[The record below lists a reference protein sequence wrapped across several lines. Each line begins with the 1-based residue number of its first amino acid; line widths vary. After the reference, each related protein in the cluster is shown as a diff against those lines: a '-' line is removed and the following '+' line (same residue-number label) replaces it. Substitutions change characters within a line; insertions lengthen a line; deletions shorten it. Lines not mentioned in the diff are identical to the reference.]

1 MYKGILAICM
11 LFSSLSGCEKPESS
25 EDPTLANIQFPDTKI
40 EAQTDSSAHA
50 WEDVPNAQTTE
61 VILNTSAQHDPQAI
75 IEVLTQELK
84 KDYFKLT
91 SNSATAADL
100 SITDCKQNQILIIK
114 GAGNASYWAE
124 RSKGIGEKKDFFPD
138 FRMEVMSFE
147 TEQQAEQHLKI
158 LQNALTSFNGFCNG
172 KSPIKIVR
180 QGAHLFYFGT
190 RAEMF
195 RGYINTYA
203 DFIEKYPS

>member
-1 MYKGILAICM
+1 MYKGLFVICVILG
-11 LFSSLSGCEKPESS
+11 LSGCEKPNHP
-25 EDPTLANIQFPDTKI
+25 EDPTSAHIQLPDTNV
-40 EAQTDSSAHA
+40 EAATDSSVHA

-61 VILNTSAQHDPQAI
+61 LILNTSAQHDPQALI
-75 IEVLTQELK
+75 ATLTRELK

-100 SITDCKQNQILIIK
+100 SITDCKQNKLLIIK
-114 GAGNASYWAE
+114 GAGNRSYWAE

-147 TEQQAEQHLKI
+147 TEQQAEQHLKT

-203 DFIEKYPS
+203 DFIEKYSS